1 MATNQKFI
9 GGFQV
14 NRHLLA
20 AGAALT
26 GVGAMIGLAG
36 TVIVGVALASAGR
49 GWVQQL
55 ETPPGELAART
66 LNQAR
71 AASMAGLDAWRH
83 QGEASP
89 N

>member
-14 NRHLLA
+14 NRGMLT

-26 GVGAMIGLAG
+26 GLGAVVGLTG
-36 TVIVGVALASAGR
+36 TVLVCVALANAGR
-49 GWVQQL
+49 GWIQRL
-55 ETPPGELAART
+55 DTPPTELAQRT
-66 LNQAR
+66 LHQAK
-71 AASMAGLDAWRH
+71 AASSAGWEAWR
-83 QGEASP
+83 ASA